1 MVKSHSNVIS
11 AQRFLPNWTNWRYM
25 WDLIWEIN
33 PTSVISVQ
41 KVSLALMLWKSNLEL
56 TPEKSPSN
64 VSCVQKVFADQK
76 DWHLIANLTL
86 KKTLNVTIVIEFR
99 AHLRT
104 HTGERPYKCDQC
116 PKVIGL
122 TSSCLKRHT
131 RTHKGEKQMSVVP
144 RNSARLGNLNNH
156 REHMIEQVATFS
168 NHCNAVT

>member
-11 AQRFLPNWTNWRYM
+11 AQRFLPNWTNGRYM

-116 PKVIGL
+116 PKSYRPHFFMFEETYKNSQRRKTNV
-122 TSSCLKRHT
+122 SCAQKF
-131 RTHKGEKQMSVVP
+131 
-144 RNSARLGNLNNH
+144 SATW
-156 REHMIEQVATFS
+156 QFK
-168 NHCNAVT
+168 